1 MREALRNP
9 NDVLSSL
16 NKNAKDQ
23 NYQYE
28 RLYRN
33 FYNPEFFLLAYQNT
47 YANEGN
53 MTAGTDGKTIDGMGM
68 ERVNRLIDSLKD
80 HSYQPNPAKRQ
91 YIKKKNGKMRPLG
104 IPSFD
109 DKLVQEVARLILE
122 SIYEPNFSN
131 LSHGFRP
138 KRSCHTALMHV
149 QRNFTGVKW
158 FIEGDIKSF
167 FDTIDHQTM
176 VNILR
181 KRIKD
186 EYFLG
191 LIWKFLKAGYLENWT
206 FHNTYSGTPQG
217 SVISPILSNIY
228 LNEFDKYVE
237 EYTEKFNRGKVR
249 AANGEYRKIGEKIG
263 RLKHGRYSK
272 EKWEQFS
279 DEEKANAK
287 LHLKELYDELYK
299 YTRTDS
305 MDGDYRRL
313 IYVRYADDWL
323 CGVIG
328 SKQDAETIKLDFMKF
343 LSETLR
349 LELSDEKTL
358 ITNAQDKARFLGH
371 DICAYADAGFIKD
384 KNGRKMRSRNSKI
397 KLLVPHEKWQRKLTD
412 YGALKIKIGEN
423 GKEIYQPFHRPNL
436 IRNDD
441 IEILTQYNAEIRGLY
456 NYYRLANNV
465 SILNTFSYIM
475 KMSMLKTF
483 GAKYQL
489 HVSGVKRKYGQ
500 KNFGVKYMTKAGMKT
515 AYFYDKGFRKDRTN
529 VGMDEIDLIPKL
541 YGNTTRTSLV
551 ARLKAC
557 QCEWCSA
564 ENVELEIHHVRKLK
578 NLQGKKTWEKRM
590 IARKRKTM
598 ALCKACHAKL
608 HAGKLD

>member
-1 MREALRNP
+1 MRNP

-23 NYQYE
+23 SYQYE

-33 FYNPEFFLLAYQNT
+33 FYNSEFFLLAYQNI

-68 ERVNRLIDSLKD
+68 ERINKLIDSLKD

-122 SIYEPNFSN
+122 SIYESNFSS

-138 KRSCHTALMHV
+138 EKSCHTALMYV

-181 KRIKD
+181 KRIND

-191 LIWKFLKAGYLENWT
+191 LIWKFLKAGYLEDWT

-237 EYTEKFNRGKVR
+237 EYTEKFNKGKVR
-249 AANGEYRKIGEKIG
+249 AENKDYKKIISKIG
-263 RLKHGRYSK
+263 RLKNGRYSK
-272 EKWEQFS
+272 ENWEQFS
-279 DEEKANAK
+279 DEEKTNAK
-287 LHLKELYDELYK
+287 LHLKGLYDELYK
-299 YTRTDS
+299 YTRTDP
-305 MDGDYRRL
+305 MDEDYRRL
-313 IYVRYADDWL
+313 VYVRYADDWL

-328 SKQDAETIKLDFMKF
+328 SKQDAETIKADFKKF
-343 LSETLR
+343 LSEKLR

-358 ITNAQDKARFLGH
+358 ITNAQDKARFLGY
-371 DICAYADAGFIKD
+371 DICAYADGSFIKD

-412 YGALKIKIGEN
+412 YGALKIKIDEN
-423 GKEIYQPFHRPNL
+423 GKEKYQPFHRTNL

-441 IEILTQYNAEIRGLY
+441 LEILTQYNAEIRGLY
-456 NYYRLANNV
+456 NYHRLANNV
-465 SILNTFSYIM
+465 SVLNTFGYVM
-475 KMSMLKTF
+475 KMSMFKTF
-483 GAKYQL
+483 AAKYRSK
-489 HVSGVKRKYGQ
+489 VSKIRKKYGR
-500 KNFGVKYMTKAGMKT
+500 KKFGVNYMTKGGAKT
-515 AYFYDKGFRKDRTN
+515 AYFYDNGFRKDRTN
-529 VGMDEIDLIPKL
+529 IGTKEVDFIPKL

-551 ARLKAC
+551 SRIKAC
-557 QCEWCSA
+557 QCEWCGM

-578 NLQGKKTWEKRM
+578 NLQGKKAWEKRM

-598 ALCKACHAKL
+598 ALCKACHTKL